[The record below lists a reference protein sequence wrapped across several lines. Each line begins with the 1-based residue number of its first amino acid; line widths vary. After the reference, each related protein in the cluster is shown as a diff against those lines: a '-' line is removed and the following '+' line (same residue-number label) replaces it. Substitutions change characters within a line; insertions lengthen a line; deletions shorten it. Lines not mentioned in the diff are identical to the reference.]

1 MKPLHFLAKGVLP
14 LVTAVVTKLDDEAW
28 RFLKPHENKIVC
40 FEITDII
47 VLHFQIKP
55 HGLEIIELTDHHI
68 DVTFKGTLN
77 SFTAM
82 IFSKKAVHPDLHI
95 RGDLECA
102 KALYDT
108 WQYLDCDWEGA
119 VADWTHPT
127 FAHGLFQG
135 LKRAQA
141 WGKEVVEHRTQ
152 DLTAYL
158 QSEKGLLPTQQE
170 MNDFTQ
176 SVEKCRDDVERLAA
190 KIQLYT
196 RNKGSSAL

>member
-1 MKPLHFLAKGVLP
+1 MKPLNLLAQSVLP
-14 LVTAVVTKLDDEAW
+14 LVTAVMTKLDNEAW

-55 HGLEIIELTDHHI
+55 QGLDIIEFHEQRV
-68 DVTFKGTLN
+68 DVTFSGSL
-77 SFTAM
+77 SAFTEM
-82 IFSKKAVHPDLHI
+82 VFSKKAVHPDLNI

-119 VADWTHPT
+119 VANLTHPT

-135 LKRAQA
+135 LRRARE
-141 WGKEVVEHRTQ
+141 WGKEMVEHRTQ
-152 DLTAYL
+152 DLAAYL
-158 QSEKGLLPTQQE
+158 QSEKGLVPTQE
-170 MNDFTQ
+170 EVENFIQ
-176 SVEKCRDDVERLAA
+176 SVEKCRDDVERLSA
-190 KIQLYT
+190 KIQHYIH
-196 RNKGSSAL
+196 RKGSAS

>member
-1 MKPLHFLAKGVLP
+1 MKPLNLLASGVLP
-14 LVTAVVTKLDDEAW
+14 LVTAIVTKLDDEAW
-28 RFLKPHENKIVC
+28 RFLQPHENKLVC

-55 HGLEIIELTDHHI
+55 QGLEIIEFTDQHA
-68 DVTFKGTLN
+68 DVTFKGTLA

-82 IFSKKAVHPDLHI
+82 IFSKKAVHPELHI

-108 WQYLDCDWEGA
+108 WQYLNCDWEGA

-127 FAHGLFQG
+127 FAHGLFKG
-135 LKRAQA
+135 LRRAQA
-141 WGKEVVEHRTQ
+141 WGKEMVQHRAE
-152 DLTAYL
+152 DLTTYL
-158 QSEKGLLPTQQE
+158 QSEKGFLPTQQE
-170 MNDFTQ
+170 VDDFIQ

-190 KIQLYT
+190 KIRLYAQS
-196 RNKGSSAL
+196 KGAAS

>member
-1 MKPLHFLAKGVLP
+1 MRPLNLFAKGVLP
-14 LVTAVVTKLDDEAW
+14 LITAVVTKLDDEAW
-28 RFLKPHENKIVC
+28 RFLKPHGNKIVC

-55 HGLEIIELTDHHI
+55 QGLAIIEQVNEHV

-77 SFTAM
+77 SFIAM
-82 IFSKKAVHPDLHI
+82 VFSKKAVHPDLHI

-108 WQYLDCDWEGA
+108 WQYLDCDWEGTA
-119 VADWTHPT
+119 ANWTHPT
-127 FAHGLFQG
+127 LAHGLFQG
-135 LKRAQA
+135 LRKAQA
-141 WGKEVVEHRTQ
+141 WGKEVFEHRTQ
-152 DLTAYL
+152 DLTTYL
-158 QSEKGLLPTQQE
+158 QSESGLLPTQQE
-170 MNDFTQ
+170 MDDFIQ

-196 RNKGSSAL
+196 QSKGSTL